1 MKTDDALDEL
11 CDEHLT
17 TQEEFGNV
25 RPIMRLKFLSWI
37 ACLSC
42 GALTVVGQ
50 NNAAPK
56 TISLSLDDALRRAL
70 EQNYAIRLGNFTPQ
84 TARLNL
90 EGNYGAYDPV
100 FQGSAGQNFTR
111 RAGGFN
117 SDINQAVEGAES
129 WNRDFSAGLTGVLP
143 TGTRYGLDWGM
154 DRSNQKVPAESV
166 LGSGIFDTSRNITAE
181 YRSSVGVSV
190 TQPLL
195 KDFWIDSTRLNTKSA
210 KIEIKKADLALQYLI
225 MGIVN
230 QTALAYYDLIEA
242 RDQVEVRKM
251 ALQLKDQFLSE
262 TQKKVAAG
270 TMASLDEKQ
279 AQSEQATARA
289 NLIRAHSNAEQAEN
303 RLKGLISDNFAS
315 IHTTVLEPSEKLLAM
330 SQPIN
335 VIESWRTGLEQRPDF
350 IQKKHSIEQE
360 KIQLK
365 YTKNQLYPA
374 LDIQGSYGRAGLGGN
389 AYDSLDTIGDN
400 RFPRYGG
407 GLVLTVPLSRK
418 SERAAHRIQK
428 ISVEE
433 ALVRLKE
440 AEEDIIRSIDT
451 EAKKVR
457 SAFAA
462 IESTREARVF
472 AEAALDAE
480 QKKLENGKSTNF
492 QVLELQDN
500 LTQARAAEIIALT
513 AYNKSLQDFYYAEGT
528 TLQRN
533 KVVIQLK

>member
-1 MKTDDALDEL
+1 
-11 CDEHLT
+11 
-17 TQEEFGNV
+17 
-25 RPIMRLKFLSWI
+25 MRLKFLSWI

-56 TISLSLDDALRRAL
+56 TLSISLDDALRRAL
-70 EQNYAIRLGNFTPQ
+70 EQNYAIRLGHFTPQ
-84 TARLNL
+84 TERLNL
-90 EGNYGAYDPV
+90 EGIYGAYDPV
-100 FQGSAGQNFTR
+100 FKGSAGQNFTR
-111 RAGGFN
+111 R
-117 SDINQAVEGAES
+117 EGTYSILTGQNIQGDEN
-129 WNRDFSAGLTGVLP
+129 WVRDFSAEFSGLLP
-143 TGTRYGLDWGM
+143 TGTEYSLGWAMERNNGKGFNELLNLVN
-154 DRSNQKVPAESV
+154 RPAEYS
-166 LGSGIFDTSRNITAE
+166 SRVDISA
-181 YRSSVGVSV
+181 

-195 KDFWIDSTRLNTKSA
+195 KDFWIDSTRTAIRVA
-210 KIEIKKADLALQYLI
+210 KIEIRKADIGLQYTI
-225 MGIVN
+225 MTIVRD
-230 QTALAYYDLIEA
+230 TAVAYYELVDA
-242 RDQVEVRKM
+242 RDQVKVREM

-279 AQSEQATARA
+279 AQSEAATARA
-289 NLIRAHSNAEQAEN
+289 ALTVARSEAEVAEN
-303 RLKGLISDNFAS
+303 KLKGLISDNFNS

-374 LDIQGSYGRAGLGGN
+374 LDIQGSYGRAGVGRN
-389 AYDSLDTIGDN
+389 AYDPHDAIGDN
-400 RFPRYGG
+400 RAPNYGG
-407 GLVLTVPLSRK
+407 GLVLTLPLSRK
-418 SERAAHRIQK
+418 AERAAHKIQK

-433 ALVRLKE
+433 ALLRLKE

-451 EAKKVR
+451 WTKLVR
-457 SAFAA
+457 SSFAL

-492 QVLELQDN
+492 QVLELQDG
-500 LTQARAAEIIALT
+500 LTQARAAEIKALARYNIAL
-513 AYNKSLQDFYYAEGT
+513 QEFYYVEGT
-528 TLQRN
+528 IFQRN

>member
-1 MKTDDALDEL
+1 
-11 CDEHLT
+11 
-17 TQEEFGNV
+17 
-25 RPIMRLKFLSWI
+25 MRLKFLSWI

-70 EQNYAIRLGNFTPQ
+70 EQNYAIRLGHFTPQ

-90 EGNYGAYDPV
+90 EGIYGAYDPV
-100 FQGSAGQNFTR
+100 FSASAGQNFSKRTG
-111 RAGGFN
+111 AFN
-117 SDINQAVEGAES
+117 SDLGQAFSGGES
-129 WNRDFSAGLTGVLP
+129 WRRDFAAEFTGALP
-143 TGTRYGLDWGM
+143 TGTRYGLDW
-154 DRSNQKVPAESV
+154 DLARSNGKGFDNLGNLLNQPAEY
-166 LGSGIFDTSRNITAE
+166 G
-181 YRSSVGVSV
+181 SSVGVSV

-195 KDFWIDSTRLNTKSA
+195 KDFWIDSTRLNTRTA

-242 RDQVEVRKM
+242 RDQVKVREM

-433 ALVRLKE
+433 ALMRLKE

-451 EAKKVR
+451 EVKKVR

-500 LTQARAAEIIALT
+500 LTQARAAEISALT
-513 AYNKSLQDFYYAEGT
+513 AYNKSLQDFYYVEGT

>member
-17 TQEEFGNV
+17 TRKEFGNV

-90 EGNYGAYDPV
+90 EGIYGAYDPV
-100 FQGSAGQNFTR
+100 FKASAGQNFSKRPGLFDPTTGQVY
-111 RAGGFN
+111 GGG
-117 SDINQAVEGAES
+117 ET
-129 WNRDFSAGLTGVLP
+129 WTRDFGAGLTGVLP
-143 TGTRYGLDWGM
+143 TGTRYGVDWGM
-154 DRSNQKVPAESV
+154 DRSNGEGFNSGGIFTIQPAEYV
-166 LGSGIFDTSRNITAE
+166 
-181 YRSSVGVSV
+181 SSVGVSV

-195 KDFWIDSTRLNTKSA
+195 KDFWIDSTRLNTRTA
-210 KIEIKKADLALQYLI
+210 KIEIRKADLDLQYTI
-225 MGIVN
+225 MTIVN
-230 QTALAYYDLIEA
+230 STALAYYELIEA
-242 RDQVEVRKM
+242 RDQVKVQEM

-270 TMASLDEKQ
+270 TLASLDEKQ
-279 AQSEQATARA
+279 AQSGAATARA
-289 NLIRAHSNAEQAEN
+289 SLTKALSDAEQAEN
-303 RLKGLISDNFAS
+303 KLKGLIADNFIS
-315 IHTTVLEPSEKLLAM
+315 IHSTVLEPSEKLLAM
-330 SQPIN
+330 SQQIS
-335 VIESWRTGLEQRPDF
+335 VVESWRTGLEQRPDF
-350 IQKKHSIEQE
+350 LRKKQIIEQE

-365 YTKNQLYPA
+365 YTQNQLYPA
-374 LDIQGSYGRAGLGGN
+374 LDIQGSYGRRGKGGT
-389 AYDSLDTIGDN
+389 AYDSHDLIGDN
-400 RFPRYGG
+400 RFPNYGG

-418 SERAAHRIQK
+418 AERTAHKIQK
-428 ISVEE
+428 INVEQ
-433 ALVRLKE
+433 ALLELKN
-440 AEEDIIRSIDT
+440 AEEDVIRSIDT
-451 EAKKVR
+451 EVKKVR

-492 QVLELQDN
+492 QVLELQDK
-500 LTQARAAEIIALT
+500 LTQARAAEIKALT

>member
-17 TQEEFGNV
+17 TRKEFGNV

-100 FQGSAGQNFTR
+100 FTASAGQNFTKR
-111 RAGGFN
+111 TGAFN
-117 SDINQAVEGAES
+117 SELGQAFSGGEG
-129 WNRDFSAGLTGVLP
+129 WKRDFGAGLTGVLP

-154 DRSNQKVPAESV
+154 DRSNQKLPAESTI
-166 LGSGIFDTSRNITAE
+166 GSGIFDTFVNIPAQ
-181 YRSSVGVSV
+181 YQSSVGVSV

-195 KDFWIDSTRLNTKSA
+195 KDFWIDSTRLNTRTA
-210 KIEIKKADLALQYLI
+210 KIEIRKADLGLQYTI

-230 QTALAYYDLIEA
+230 QTALAYYELIEA
-242 RDQVEVRKM
+242 RDQVKVQEM

-270 TMASLDEKQ
+270 TLASLDEKQ
-279 AQSEQATARA
+279 AQSGAATARA
-289 NLIRAHSNAEQAEN
+289 SLTKALSDAEQAEN
-303 RLKGLISDNFAS
+303 KLKGLIADNFIS
-315 IHTTVLEPSEKLLAM
+315 IHSTVLEPSEKLLAM
-330 SQPIN
+330 SQQIS
-335 VIESWRTGLEQRPDF
+335 VVESWRTGLEQRPDF
-350 IQKKHSIEQE
+350 LRKKHIIEQE

-365 YTKNQLYPA
+365 YTQNQLYPA

-389 AYDSLDTIGDN
+389 AYDSHDTIGDN

-418 SERAAHRIQK
+418 AERTAHKIQK
-428 ISVEE
+428 INVEQ
-433 ALVRLKE
+433 ALLELKN
-440 AEEDIIRSIDT
+440 AEEDVIRSIDT
-451 EAKKVR
+451 EVKKVR

-462 IESTREARVF
+462 IESTREARVY

-492 QVLELQDN
+492 QVLELQDK
-500 LTQARAAEIIALT
+500 LTQARAAEIKALT